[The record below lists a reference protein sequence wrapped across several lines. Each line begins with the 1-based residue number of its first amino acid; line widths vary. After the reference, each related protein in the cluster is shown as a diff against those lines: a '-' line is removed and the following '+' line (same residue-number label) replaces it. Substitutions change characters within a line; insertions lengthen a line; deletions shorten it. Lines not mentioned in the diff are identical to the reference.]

1 MIKLKKPKLNQCDIY
16 DDCINNIRSYE
27 RKARL
32 ENSKD
37 EVISKSS
44 EYDLLAQNEKLCLIP
59 EHVNVQGGVNKDD
72 MVFVY
77 ENKFSKKGQIARK
90 YYDEIMLSAPYGRC
104 PLCGQRQ
111 VKTLDHYLP
120 KSKFPTYSI
129 TPFNLIPACSDCNKD
144 KTDDIASCRGE
155 ETIHPY
161 YDDFNDEVWIK
172 AKLVDEIPV
181 SFEFYTEKPKRWDE
195 TKYCRAKTH
204 FKKFSLNKLYKP
216 YASEMFIGAFSR
228 LKRLYDRTDEQ
239 ETKNEVKECIKDEQK
254 HGLNS
259 WQSVMYSSI
268 YESDW
273 FWSTY
278 IRRNEL

>member
-1 MIKLKKPKLNQCDIY
+1 MIKLKKPELNQSNIY
-16 DDCINNIRSYE
+16 DDCINSIRSNE

-37 EVISKSS
+37 EVISKSC
-44 EYDLLAQNEKLCLIP
+44 EYDLLALNENLSKIS
-59 EHVNVQGGVNKDD
+59 EHVEVEGGANKAD

-77 ENKFSKKGQIARK
+77 DNKFSKKGQLARK
-90 YYDEIMLSAPYGRC
+90 YYDEIMLLAPYGRC
-104 PLCGQRQ
+104 QLCGQRQ

-129 TPFNLIPACSDCNKD
+129 TPYNIIPACSDCNKD
-144 KTDDIASCRGE
+144 KTDNIATWRGD

-161 YDDFNDEVWIK
+161 YDDFNDELWIK
-172 AKLVDEIPV
+172 AELVEDNPV
-181 SFEFYTEKPKRWDE
+181 SFQFYTQKPERWDE
-195 TKYCRAKTH
+195 TKYFRAKTH
-204 FKKFSLNKLYKP
+204 FEKFGLNKLYKP
-216 YASEMFIGAFSR
+216 YASELFIGAFSR
-228 LKRLYDRTDEQ
+228 LKRLYDKTDEQ
-239 ETKNEVKECIKDEQK
+239 ETKDEIIECIRDEQK

-273 FWSTY
+273 FWSVY
-278 IRRNEL
+278 IRNDRL

>member
-1 MIKLKKPKLNQCDIY
+1 MIKLKKPELNQSNIY
-16 DDCINNIRSYE
+16 DDCINSIRSNE

-37 EVISKSS
+37 EVINKSC
-44 EYDLLAQNEKLCLIP
+44 EYDLLAQNENLSKIS
-59 EHVNVQGGVNKDD
+59 EHVEVKGGANKAD

-77 ENKFSKKGQIARK
+77 DNKFSKKGQLARK
-90 YYDEIMLSAPYGRC
+90 YYDEIMLLAPYGRC

-129 TPFNLIPACSDCNKD
+129 TPYNIIPACSDCNKD
-144 KTDDIASCRGE
+144 KTDNIATCRGD

-172 AKLVDEIPV
+172 AELVEDNPV
-181 SFEFYTEKPKRWDE
+181 SFEFYTQKPERWDE
-195 TKYCRAKTH
+195 TKYFRAKTH
-204 FKKFSLNKLYKP
+204 FEKFGLNKLYKP

-228 LKRLYDRTDEQ
+228 LKRLYDKTDEQ
-239 ETKNEVKECIKDEQK
+239 ETKDEIIECIRDEQK

-259 WQSVMYSSI
+259 WQSVVYSSI

-273 FWSTY
+273 FWSVY
-278 IRRNEL
+278 IRNYRL

>member
-1 MIKLKKPKLNQCDIY
+1 MIKLKKPELNQSEIY
-16 DDCINNIRSYE
+16 DDCINSIRSYE

-37 EVISKSS
+37 EVISKSY
-44 EYDLLAQNEKLCLIP
+44 EYDLLAQSGNLCEIS
-59 EHVNVQGGVNKDD
+59 EHVDGEGNVNKDD

-77 ENKFSKKGQIARK
+77 DKKLSKKGQLARR

-129 TPFNLIPACSDCNKD
+129 TPYNLIPACSDCNKD
-144 KTDDIASCRGE
+144 KTDDIAYLRSK

-172 AKLVDEIPV
+172 AKLVEEIPI
-181 SFEFYTEKPKRWDE
+181 SFEFYTKKPKKWDNI
-195 TKYCRAKTH
+195 KYSRAKTH
-204 FKKFSLNKLYKP
+204 FEKFGLNKLYKP
-216 YASEMFIGAFSR
+216 YASEMFIGVFSR
-228 LKRLYDRTDEQ
+228 LKRLYDKTDEQ
-239 ETKNEVKECIKDEQK
+239 ETKDEVIESIRDEQK

-278 IRRNEL
+278 IRSDGL